1 MKTDKNDKI
10 VIKQFRDGSSNFW
23 VDTVHYSLTQ
33 EGTIIFC
40 AGGLDKEELRDVLN
54 AYIKRNKKVFKDRSE
69 SIFNTVEKEYK
80 EVLNFGKFSGKTVQD
95 IFYED
100 KKYLQWMLKNYN
112 FTHSQSKLKEQI
124 TEILKK

>member
-10 VIKQFRDGSSNFW
+10 VIKQFRDVSSNFW

-54 AYIKRNKKVFKDRSE
+54 AYIKRNKKVFKDIDKTYKVTTSDLDPNYVRSKY
-69 SIFNTVEKEYK
+69 IRKGNYVEIIAMPVWLIK
-80 EVLNFGKFSGKTVQD
+80 SRQ
-95 IFYED
+95 
-100 KKYLQWMLKNYN
+100 
-112 FTHSQSKLKEQI
+112 H
-124 TEILKK
+124 